1 MYLCVNVQMNC
12 HPVLFITCI
21 ICLGH
26 FASRISLK
34 SQYLSAFKC
43 LFGYRHGKRRK
54 KNHVREPKE
63 AHFLILPC
71 EKGDDGI
78 FFFLNPG
85 RFKEL
90 FWSTDA

>member
-1 MYLCVNVQMNC
+1 MVILLLESHLKANIFQHLNVFLVIGM
-12 HPVLFITCI
+12 
-21 ICLGH
+21 
-26 FASRISLK
+26 
-34 SQYLSAFKC
+34 
-43 LFGYRHGKRRK
+43 GKEEK